1 MEIQTGTIP
10 AQAVE
15 QLRARL
21 RGALLRPGEEGY
33 DEARA
38 AWNLNAR
45 QRPAVVVM
53 AECANDVLAA
63 ARGSRTR

>member
-15 QLRARL
+15 QLLARL

-38 AWNLNAR
+38 ASNLNAR
-45 QRPAVVVM
+45 QRPAAVV
-53 AECANDVLAA
+53 
-63 ARGSRTR
+63 